1 MIPAVALIAVMG
13 GLSAYTFALIG
24 RLCAETNT
32 DSYSDA
38 WDATVGSKWAPLIAF
53 SCFIDCF
60 AGNLSYSMILA
71 DTFTSLLS
79 SVGVVVT
86 RTQSL
91 LGVTGVVL
99 LPLCL
104 LKNLSSLAPF
114 SLVGII
120 GMLYTTL
127 AMVLRY
133 VGGNYKAGGEFVKSV
148 AAPSFG
154 NMGASSVLS
163 PNSLILMCMLSNA
176 FISHFM

>member
-1 MIPAVALIAVMG
+1 M
-13 GLSAYTFALIG
+13 
-24 RLCAETNT
+24 CAQTKT

-38 WDATVGSKWAPLIAF
+38 WDATVGTKWSPLIAL
-53 SCFIDCF
+53 SCLVDCF

-71 DTFTSLLS
+71 DTFMSLLAG
-79 SVGVVVT
+79 VGVEVT

-114 SLVGII
+114 SLVGIV

-133 VGGNYKAGGEFVKSV
+133 FSGSYQAGGEFFGAVS
-148 AAPSFG
+148 APVFG
-154 NMGASSVLS
+154 DLGASSIFS
-163 PNSLILMCMLSNA
+163 PNSVILLCMLSNA